1 MLYDFGPRLLR
12 LRREKRLTQQALV
25 DRAKALDPN
34 LHLSDSVLGKYEN
47 DRAIPRLTEASA
59 IADVLDVSLDY
70 LTSGESYRCLSL
82 KDLSEEQ
89 YQLLFDLVAYLRQ
102 QNVAPVNP
110 NPKKQPTPKEAM
122 LIAKVISE
130 ILGK

>member
-12 LRREKRLTQQALV
+12 LRKEKNLTQQALV
-25 DRAKALDPN
+25 GRAKAIDPN

-70 LTSGESYRCLSL
+70 LTSGESYRSLSL
-82 KDLSEEQ
+82 KDLNDEQ
-89 YQLLFDLVAYLRQ
+89 FQLLFDLVTYLRQ
-102 QNVAPVNP
+102 QNAATSATDEKRNLLPR
-110 NPKKQPTPKEAM
+110 KQY
-122 LIAKVISE
+122 
-130 ILGK
+130 